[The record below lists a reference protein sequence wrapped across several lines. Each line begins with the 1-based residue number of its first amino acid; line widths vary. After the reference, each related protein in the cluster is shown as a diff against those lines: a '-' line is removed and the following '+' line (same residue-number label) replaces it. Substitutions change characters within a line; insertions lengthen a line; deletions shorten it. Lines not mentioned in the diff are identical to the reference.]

1 MPPYVLH
8 LFYISFNFIRMS
20 AANII
25 HDFIRQVSL
34 QRTRY
39 ESNLL
44 SEDKYILK
52 NSEKST
58 LERVTNF
65 HII

>member
-1 MPPYVLH
+1 
-8 LFYISFNFIRMS
+8 MS

-25 HDFIRQVSL
+25 QDFVRQVSL

-39 ESNLL
+39 ESYLL
-44 SEDKYILK
+44 NGDKYILK

-65 HII
+65 LII